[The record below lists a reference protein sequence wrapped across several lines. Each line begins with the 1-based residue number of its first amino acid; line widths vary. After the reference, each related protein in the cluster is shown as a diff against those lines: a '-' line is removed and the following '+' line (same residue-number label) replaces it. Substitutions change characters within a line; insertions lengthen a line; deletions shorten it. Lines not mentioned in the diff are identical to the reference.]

1 MKKSAKRGTSG
12 DLAKQNEFE
21 IEMKKPFWAGN
32 SYLKDMISKDKKRLL
47 KDKIEDIKF
56 LEDQEGE
63 RKFVIGSEDIK
74 YRKKVFNAFN

>member
-1 MKKSAKRGTSG
+1 
-12 DLAKQNEFE
+12 
-21 IEMKKPFWAGN
+21 
-32 SYLKDMISKDKKRLL
+32 MISKDKKRLL
-47 KDKIEDIKF
+47 EDKIEGLKF